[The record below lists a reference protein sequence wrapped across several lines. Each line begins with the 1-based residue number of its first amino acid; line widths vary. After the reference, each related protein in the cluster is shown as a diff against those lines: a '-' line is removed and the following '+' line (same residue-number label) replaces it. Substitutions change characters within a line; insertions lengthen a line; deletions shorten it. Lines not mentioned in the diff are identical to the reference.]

1 MSSKYNPMGKRN
13 TFYRNTAL
21 INAGERLNGDF
32 TSAVNTILNA
42 KGKVVMTGLG
52 KSGHVTKKI
61 AATFASTGTPSFY
74 TSI

>member
-1 MSSKYNPMGKRN
+1 MAP
-13 TFYRNTAL
+13 

-52 KSGHVTKKI
+52 KSGYVAKKI
-61 AATFASTGTPSFY
+61 AATFASTGTPSFLY
-74 TSI
+74 IHLKLSTEI